1 MIENWMPDLKMRLA
15 ELIFEEIGEDN
26 MWMAHRM
33 LKLDQPRMWRLEHR
47 KLDRFSVQFLVLL
60 LARLNRRVEVRAV
73 AVGPLP
79 SRWHEQIWKLSKG
92 KR

>member
-47 KLDRFSVQFLVLL
+47 KLDRLAFNFLCYSL
-60 LARLNRRVEVRAV
+60 RV
-73 AVGPLP
+73 
-79 SRWHEQIWKLSKG
+79 
-92 KR
+92 